1 VLGSRLKTCC
11 LLHVELTRN
20 FETIYYCQQLTGVK
34 SRRYNIRPDLDEGME
49 PEVKGY
55 VYKETMAGF
64 FRAWKLNE
72 IHLGLAAKVNEMLV
86 AEINQIIKKTGV
98 EKNECLKILEEC
110 VVMGLLSENKL
121 SFKDEDDIHLYM
133 VDTGGMFAFEEAG
146 IPYNKVKFT
155 ISIDQRLKIY
165 RRNIFLV
172 ENNMT
177 EKEAANLR
185 FFEDTL
191 GKPNNEKYSRATL
204 LVDMKIA
211 DKLGVKEYVYDEF
224 KRIANNNNVKIYDLS
239 AKKYLDK

>member
-1 VLGSRLKTCC
+1 
-11 LLHVELTRN
+11 
-20 FETIYYCQQLTGVK
+20 VK

-86 AEINQIIKKTGV
+86 AEISQIIKKTGL
-98 EKNECLKILEEC
+98 EKNKCLNILEEC
-110 VVMGLLSENKL
+110 VVMGLLSENRI
-121 SFKDEDDIHLYM
+121 SFKDEDDINLYM
-133 VDTGGMFAFEEAG
+133 VDTGGIYAFEEAG
-146 IPYNKVKFT
+146 ISYNKVKFT

-165 RRNIFLV
+165 RKNTFLA

-177 EKEAANLR
+177 EKEAVNLHL
-185 FFEDTL
+185 FEDTL
-191 GKPNNEKYSRATL
+191 GMPNNEKYNGAIL
-204 LVDMKIA
+204 LVDMKIVN
-211 DKLGVKEYVYDEF
+211 KLGVKDRVEDEF
-224 KRIANNNNVKIYDLS
+224 IRIANNNKVKIYDLS